1 MNNLGQ
7 NAKHITSDANKK
19 QCIPKTPH
27 KHCISQ
33 KTQNH
38 TKMSTRHFTMGMI
51 YTTQLISGIIL
62 SKMKD
67 PIQQTQQNKPNPYSN
82 ITFFKSQQLK
92 NLGINGYKHEIL

>member
-33 KTQNH
+33 KPQNNM
-38 TKMSTRHFTMGMI
+38 KMSTRHFTMGMI
-51 YTTQLISGIIL
+51 CTTQHNHDIL
-62 SKMKD
+62 
-67 PIQQTQQNKPNPYSN
+67 
-82 ITFFKSQQLK
+82 LK
-92 NLGINGYKHEIL
+92 NEKQT